1 MLRVGASFF
10 QIGNLLFQI
19 HPVFQNQCQS
29 INGKDN
35 QTTKLMPR
43 TLSVVITIANDEVYK
58 ETSGIYVH
66 DD

>member
-1 MLRVGASFF
+1 M
-10 QIGNLLFQI
+10 FQI
-19 HPVFQNQCQS
+19 HPVFQNQWQS

-58 ETSGIYVH
+58 ETSGIYIH
-66 DD
+66 DDWDKKL